1 MSGGFGDMGSLL
13 KQAQRM
19 QRELA
24 RLKEALKERI
34 VEESAGGGAVRVSAN
49 AAGELLAVKI
59 DPQVVDP
66 KDVAMLEDLVL
77 AAVSSALKKAEALH
91 QEEIARI
98 TGGLNLPGLA

>member
-1 MSGGFGDMGSLL
+1 MTGAFGDMGSLL

-24 RLKEALKERI
+24 RLKETLRERI
-34 VEESAGGGAVRVSAN
+34 VEESSGGGAVKATAN
-49 AAGELLAVKI
+49 ASGELLAVKI

-66 KDVAMLEDLVL
+66 KEVSMLEDLVL
-77 AAVSSALKKAEALH
+77 AAVSAALKKAEALH

-98 TGGLNLPGLA
+98 TGGLNLPGLT